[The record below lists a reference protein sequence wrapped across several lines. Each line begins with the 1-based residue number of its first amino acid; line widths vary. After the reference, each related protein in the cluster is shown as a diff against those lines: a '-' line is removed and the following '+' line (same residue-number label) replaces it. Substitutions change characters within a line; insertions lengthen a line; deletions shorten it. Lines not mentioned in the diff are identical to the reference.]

1 MSRNFSFICGNFH
14 SHACFTAYFSQCKQ
28 GTTLSCLC
36 TSECEDLRVVEQ
48 EELTWTR
55 PQSGRHG
62 DFPGGQTPE
71 LGDQVSPAVLPVWER
86 LLCGPGWRTQP
97 EHKDM
102 EPAGQRGEGS
112 EQVAPKHSSYF
123 QYGKFQ
129 AEGEALEISGRSP
142 ASSGAGLPKDS
153 DLNRLQT

>member
-14 SHACFTAYFSQCKQ
+14 SHACFTVYFSQRKQ

-62 DFPGGQTPE
+62 DFPGG
-71 LGDQVSPAVLPVWER
+71 
-86 LLCGPGWRTQP
+86 
-97 EHKDM
+97 
-102 EPAGQRGEGS
+102 
-112 EQVAPKHSSYF
+112 
-123 QYGKFQ
+123 
-129 AEGEALEISGRSP
+129 
-142 ASSGAGLPKDS
+142 
-153 DLNRLQT
+153 